1 MSLLRWVRGPAP
13 AWAEATVRYAIDV
26 VAGVA
31 VTSVAVLMRPPG
43 SPTAVWFLAA
53 ALGMPLAVRRRW
65 PAVVLATVI
74 ASGVVAL
81 VVGLRAD
88 VVVYAI
94 AYALY
99 PVVLSRRSSLATFG
113 ALAGVLTPG
122 LVDAI
127 MPGLPLLP
135 ADPGDE
141 TFSTTPVTAA
151 ASCAAVIG
159 AAWCLATVIRGR
171 RQHAAQLA
179 ALRTEQAVVEE
190 RLRIARDIHD
200 VVGHNLSLIAMK
212 AAVANQLGT
221 DRATALDTIEQV
233 SRTALD
239 QVRTVLTGIRDLDP
253 PDVVDLDG
261 LIDRARAAGLA
272 VTVDR
277 SRMSALPAGL
287 RISAYRILQEALTNA
302 RRHAT
307 TPRCHVRLAID
318 DGALTITVVNDAP
331 PRTGATR
338 PGHGLLGMRERVTLH
353 GGTLT
358 AGMEPDNGFAV
369 RATLPLPT

>member
-1 MSLLRWVRGPAP
+1 M
-13 AWAEATVRYAIDV
+13 
-26 VAGVA
+26 
-31 VTSVAVLMRPPG
+31 
-43 SPTAVWFLAA
+43 
-53 ALGMPLAVRRRW
+53 
-65 PAVVLATVI
+65 
-74 ASGVVAL
+74 
-81 VVGLRAD
+81 
-88 VVVYAI
+88 
-94 AYALY
+94 
-99 PVVLSRRSSLATFG
+99 
-113 ALAGVLTPG
+113 
-122 LVDAI
+122 
-127 MPGLPLLP
+127 
-135 ADPGDE
+135 
-141 TFSTTPVTAA
+141 
-151 ASCAAVIG
+151 
-159 AAWCLATVIRGR
+159 VIRGR

-200 VVGHNLSLIAMK
+200 VVAHNLSLIAMK

-221 DRATALDTIEQV
+221 DRATALNTIEQV

-277 SRMSALPAGL
+277 SRMSALPAGV
-287 RISAYRILQEALTNA
+287 RILAYRILQEALTNA

-331 PRTGATR
+331 SSTGATR

-358 AGMEPDNGFAV
+358 TGMEPDNRFAV
-369 RATLPLPT
+369 RASLPLPT